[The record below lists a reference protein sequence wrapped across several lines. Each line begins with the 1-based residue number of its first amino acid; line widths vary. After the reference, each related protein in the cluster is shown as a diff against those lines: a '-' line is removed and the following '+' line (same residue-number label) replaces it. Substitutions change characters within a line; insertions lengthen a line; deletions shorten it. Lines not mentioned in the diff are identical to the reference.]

1 MTQQKESHLRSILKG
16 LTWRVIATTMIFI
29 ITYFSTG
36 EIKTA
41 MTVAA
46 IEFPVKLLIY
56 YFHERAWQLV
66 PRGGV
71 RKMFG
76 INKKKAE
83 PVEAGRI
90 EKSVVEPE
98 TANSI

>member
-1 MTQQKESHLRSILKG
+1 MTQKESHLRSILKG
-16 LTWRVIATTMIFI
+16 LTWRFIATSMIFI
-29 ITYFSTG
+29 ITYFTTG

-56 YFHERAWQLV
+56 YLHERAWQTI
-66 PRGGV
+66 PRGGI

-76 INKKKAE
+76 IKKKTKTTE
-83 PVEAGRI
+83 KKNVRI
-90 EKSVVEPE
+90 PKTS
-98 TANSI
+98 SSL